1 MTTVAILQPGF
12 LPWLG
17 FFDQMIRS
25 DHFVYYDDV
34 QFDKHGWRNRN
45 RIKTSHGLAWLT
57 VPVRHSGHHG
67 QTIAETE
74 IDHSRP
80 WSHKMVRTI
89 EQVYSRSPHCHRYS
103 RELGDILCAEPPTPL
118 LLDLDLRVIDL
129 MRRWLQIDTPA
140 VRSSTLGIEGGQSD
154 RLVAICRHFGADRY
168 LSGSAAKSY
177 LQQELFDAAGI
188 SVVWQDYQH
197 PVYRQLY
204 GEFIPS
210 LSALDL
216 VLNLGPDSPKA
227 IRGGQ

>member
-25 DHFVYYDDV
+25 DRFVYYDDV

-45 RIKTSHGLAWLT
+45 RIKAASGPAWLT

-67 QTIAETE
+67 QSIAETE
-74 IDHSRP
+74 IDHTRP
-80 WSHKMVRTI
+80 WSQKMVRTI
-89 EQVYSRSPHCHRYS
+89 EQAYARSPHCRRYTQ
-103 RELGDILCAEPPTPL
+103 ELGEVLCAEPKTTL
-118 LLDLDLRVIDL
+118 LLDLDLRIIEL
-129 MRRWLQIDTPA
+129 MRRWLEIDTPV
-140 VRSSTLGIEGGQSD
+140 VRASALGIEGGQSD

-168 LSGSAAKSY
+168 LSGNAAKSY
-177 LQQELFDAAGI
+177 LAQELFDAAGI

-197 PVYRQLY
+197 PEYRQLH
-204 GEFIPS
+204 GAFIPY